1 MRSRLL
7 VVGAVLILTVVTGV
21 LIYQGNTE
29 KATASSGTS
38 STTSGGVYAEDTAD
52 PTIPEVT
59 APGERPGTNVPMNKL
74 EPGDTPPQ
82 FIIFSF
88 DGAGSHQ
95 RWNEFMSVADES
107 NSRFTG
113 FLSGIYLLGD
123 AGKYAGAYT
132 GPGHKTGA
140 AAIGYGGPESEIV
153 TEVNDLN
160 TAYMKGHEIGT
171 HYNGHFCDDAPP
183 GGNQWTTADW
193 NDELDQFYKFVEN
206 WKTINGYTDA
216 PDLIVPPES
225 IKGGRTPC
233 LTGSLD
239 TLIPAWKAHGM
250 TYDSSMPA
258 PRNGIYWPQKVDGI
272 WEFYMPQVY
281 SPGFEGMTTAMDY
294 NFWAKFNGAP
304 GRARHRT
311 RAAVHRQGH
320 LRVHVR
326 SGLQRQP
333 GADPDRQSLQ
343 QVERRLV
350 QPAGHGLHAGEVR
363 PAGRHLRH
371 LPGRHRLDGHAGPGR
386 AAGTARSGARG
397 GQGPGRGLTGPF
409 ALVLAVDPG
418 RNRPSDPLTSP
429 RRLAAFGYGRRICPS
444 RTAPVGRV
452 SGADP
457 ILGSVDDHPARAR
470 TGGHR

>member
-7 VVGAVLILTVVTGV
+7 VVGAVLGLTVVTGV

-29 KATASSGTS
+29 KATAASGPTTTS
-38 STTSGGVYAEDTAD
+38 SGVYAEDTAD

-59 APGERPGTNVPMNKL
+59 APGQRPATNVPMTKL

-123 AGKYAGAYT
+123 EGKYAGAYT

-193 NDELDQFYKFVEN
+193 NSELDQFYTFVKD
-206 WKTINGYTDA
+206 WKKLNGYNDA
-216 PDLIVPPES
+216 PDLIVPPDS

-239 TLIPAWKAHGM
+239 VLIPAWKAHGM

-294 NFWAKFNGAP
+294 NFWAKFNGA
-304 GRARHRT
+304 R
-311 RAAVHRQGH
+311 
-320 LRVHVR
+320 
-326 SGLQRQP
+326 
-333 GADPDRQSLQ
+333 DEPD
-343 QVERRLV
+343 
-350 QPAGHGLHAGEVR
+350 
-363 PAGRHLRH
+363 
-371 LPGRHRLDGHAGPGR
+371 
-386 AAGTARSGARG
+386 
-397 GQGPGRGLTGPF
+397 
-409 ALVLAVDPG
+409 
-418 RNRPSDPLTSP
+418 
-429 RRLAAFGYGRRICPS
+429 
-444 RTAPVGRV
+444 TAPELRSIVKGTYDFMFDQAYNGNR
-452 SGADP
+452 AP
-457 ILGSVDDHPARAR
+457 ILIANHFNKWNGDSFNPPAMDFMREKCGQPDVYCATYQDVIAWMEMQDPAVLQELLDRAPVA
-470 TGGHR
+470 TKAPDA